1 MVSDLGRVRIIPG
14 PGVMTRGRA
23 AYEADVRERPNY
35 HDGKPRPSW
44 NALSDIAQ
52 WSWEK
57 SPYPLPCAP
66 ITGEDHHE

>member
-1 MVSDLGRVRIIPG
+1 MSSIIPG

-23 AYEADVRERPNY
+23 AYEADIKQRPNY
-35 HDGKPRPSW
+35 QDGGPRPSW
-44 NALSDIAQ
+44 ERLSYIAQ

-66 ITGEDHHE
+66 ENSKADQ